1 MKVKIKDRKAYSS
14 GPSKVLSIPKI
25 VWESLEQ
32 KHGQN
37 VVFDLEVKEDGK
49 CTSLTW
55 TVKES
60 D

>member
-14 GPSKVLSIPKI
+14 GPSKVLSIPKV

-32 KHGQN
+32 KYGEN
-37 VVFDLEVKEDGK
+37 VVFDLEVKEGEK
-49 CTSLTW
+49 YTSLTW
-55 TVKES
+55 IIKES

>member
-1 MKVKIKDRKAYSS
+1 MNVKIKDRKAYSS

-32 KHGQN
+32 KHGKN

-49 CTSLTW
+49 YTSLTW